1 MPASDGA
8 EVPGEFGWVS
18 RVSLTEDRLP
28 PSPVRGTQF
37 AHRAGLEWV
46 RSRLKTIIDYE
57 PRSCQVF
64 KSVRVN
70 RSQTGVSFS
79 RSAADRAA
87 CRVGLPATTLRAARR
102 FPPAA
107 TNLLDRALF
116 VV

>member
-64 KSVRVN
+64 KSVIPYASTDPRP
-70 RSQTGVSFS
+70 GS
-79 RSAADRAA
+79 RFLGLRRIGRLAA
-87 CRVGLPATTLRAARR
+87 
-102 FPPAA
+102 
-107 TNLLDRALF
+107 
-116 VV
+116 